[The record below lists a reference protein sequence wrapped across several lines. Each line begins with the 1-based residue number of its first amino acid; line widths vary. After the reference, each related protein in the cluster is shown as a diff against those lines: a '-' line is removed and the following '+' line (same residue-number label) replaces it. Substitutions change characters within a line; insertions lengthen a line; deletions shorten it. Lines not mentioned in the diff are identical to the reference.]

1 MEAQQRNLTNPISP
15 QVKTAD
21 FNVPKRIFQYDD
33 GYNTGYFHTADNK
46 AMKTILHLFNSFLTG
61 ICQIVFNPIQDSEAQ
76 NTRLLVCLNTFDFQF

>member
-33 GYNTGYFHTADNK
+33 GDNTGYFHTADNEV
-46 AMKTILHLFNSFLTG
+46 MKPILLLFNGFHRTG
-61 ICQIVFNPIQDSEAQ
+61 ICQIIFNAIQDGRRGKVQKAP
-76 NTRLLVCLNTFDFQF
+76 LLVSLNTF